1 MKKADSFWESFGYA
15 REGLK
20 HCVKMERNFRIHMVM
35 GVIAFFLG
43 VFLRLTTAELAILL
57 LLIGLVL
64 IAEMLNTALE
74 NLVDL
79 CTEDFHPLA
88 KVVKDVAAGA
98 VLLLCAVAVLIGII
112 IFVPHI
118 LEMLAMYG
126 ISLF

>member
-1 MKKADSFWESFGYA
+1 MKKAATFWESFGYA

-20 HCVKMERNFRIHMVM
+20 HCFRMERNFRIHTLM
-35 GVIAFFLG
+35 GVIAFSLG
-43 VFLRLTTAELAILL
+43 VLLKLSGAELAILL

-79 CTEDFHPLA
+79 CTGEYHPLA

-98 VLLLCAVAVLIGII
+98 VLLLCVVAVLVGVVL
-112 IFVPHI
+112 FVPHI
-118 LEMLAMYG
+118 LDVLAG
-126 ISLF
+126 LNGRVF

>member
-1 MKKADSFWESFGYA
+1 MKKAESFWESFGYA

-20 HCVKMERNFRIHMVM
+20 HCIRSERNFRIHMVM
-35 GVIAFFLG
+35 GVIAFTLG
-43 VFLRLTTAELAILL
+43 VVLQLTRAELAILL

-79 CTEDFHPLA
+79 CTEDYHPLA

-98 VLLLCAVAVLIGII
+98 VLLLCIVAVLIGII

-118 LEMLAMYG
+118 FDLLIQHG
-126 ISLF
+126 LLVF

>member
-1 MKKADSFWESFGYA
+1 MKKAASFWESFGYA

-20 HCVKMERNFRIHMVM
+20 HCVKKERNFRIHMVM
-35 GVIAFFLG
+35 GVLAFSLG
-43 VFLRLTTAELAILL
+43 LVLRLTPAELAILL

-64 IAEMLNTALE
+64 ISEMLNTALE

-79 CTEDFHPLA
+79 CTEEYHPLA

-98 VLLLCAVAVLIGII
+98 VLLLCIVAVLIGIV

-118 LEMLAMYG
+118 WALL
-126 ISLF
+126 SF

>member
-1 MKKADSFWESFGYA
+1 MKKAGSFWESFGYA

-20 HCVKMERNFRIHMVM
+20 HCVMAERNFRIHMVM
-35 GVIAFFLG
+35 GVIAFCLG
-43 VFLRLTTAELAILL
+43 AVLKLSPAELAILL

-64 IAEMLNTALE
+64 ISEMLNTALE

-79 CTEDFHPLA
+79 CTEEYHPLA

-98 VLLLCAVAVLIGII
+98 VLLLCIVAVIVGIV

-118 LEMLAMYG
+118 LEL
-126 ISLF
+126 LK

>member
-1 MKKADSFWESFGYA
+1 MKKAESFWESFGYA

-20 HCVKMERNFRIHMVM
+20 HCIVSERNFRIHMVM
-35 GVIAFFLG
+35 GVIAFLLG
-43 VFLRLTTAELAILL
+43 VILQLTRAELAILL

-79 CTEDFHPLA
+79 CTEEYHPLA

-98 VLLLCAVAVLIGII
+98 VLLLCIVAVLVGIV

-118 LEMLAMYG
+118 LDMLNG
-126 ISLF
+126 FR

>member
-1 MKKADSFWESFGYA
+1 MKKAANFWESFGYA

-20 HCVKMERNFRIHMVM
+20 HCIKKERNFRIHMVM
-35 GVIAFFLG
+35 GVIAFALG
-43 VFLRLTTAELAILL
+43 LFLRLTPGELAILL

-79 CTEDFHPLA
+79 CTEDYHPLA

-98 VLLLCAVAVLIGII
+98 VLLLCVVAVIIGIV

-118 LEMLAMYG
+118 WNLITL
-126 ISLF
+126 

>member
-1 MKKADSFWESFGYA
+1 MKKAATFWESFGYA

-20 HCVKMERNFRIHMVM
+20 HCFQKERNFRIHTVM
-35 GVIAFFLG
+35 GVLAFFLG
-43 VFLRLTTAELAILL
+43 LSLRLSGAELAILL

-64 IAEMLNTALE
+64 ISEMLNTALE

-79 CTEDFHPLA
+79 CTAEYHPLA

-98 VLLLCAVAVLIGII
+98 VLLLCVVAVLVGIV

-118 LEMLAMYG
+118 FHAMAEHG
-126 ISLF
+126 WLVF

>member
-1 MKKADSFWESFGYA
+1 MKKAESFWESFGYA

-20 HCVKMERNFRIHMVM
+20 HCISSERNFRIHMVM
-35 GVIAFFLG
+35 GVIAFALG
-43 VFLRLTTAELAILL
+43 VILQLTRAELAILL

-79 CTEDFHPLA
+79 CTEEYHPLA

-98 VLLLCAVAVLIGII
+98 VLLLCIVAVLVGII

-118 LEMLAMYG
+118 FDLLIQHG
-126 ISLF
+126 LLVF